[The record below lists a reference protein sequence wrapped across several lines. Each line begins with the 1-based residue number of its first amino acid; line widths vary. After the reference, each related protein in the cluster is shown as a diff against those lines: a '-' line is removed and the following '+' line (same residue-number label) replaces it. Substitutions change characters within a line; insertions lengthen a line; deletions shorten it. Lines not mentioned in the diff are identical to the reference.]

1 VSDQSSLGLLVKN
14 IQLPNYTL
22 DTETLNQYN
31 RKRVIQ
37 KKINYLPVSMIFHDD
52 GGYLSRNL
60 WYNYYTYYYKDST
73 YGYDNIPNQSGTSGR
88 NALMQ
93 NGFGYGTSDTYS
105 GRQNTDWG
113 FIGEGFTD
121 TSAGTASG
129 NNNGKP
135 RFFNDI
141 TIYGHDVELYAQD
154 QNTPYTEGQG
164 VYSVKRNKWIVK
176 PKQQQIDLKDPALQ
190 QKVDQYIEKIDT
202 LINSNAE
209 EKTFEDLKKKFVEM
223 RKSAI
228 KQGGEFSLENLV
240 FKELRNLGYLEK
252 VDTYL
257 RTRQDERLSLE

>member
-1 VSDQSSLGLLVKN
+1 MELRMKNITQYLIETARLTLQYHNELNPKIWDGNNLRPEVSGKLMMIAQTWAAFAKIPPKAIKDIILVGGNANYNYTDYSDIDLHVVVDTKKIPECKGLLDEYLRGKK
-14 IQLPNYTL
+14 QL
-22 DTETLNQYN
+22 
-31 RKRVIQ
+31 
-37 KKINYLPVSMIFHDD
+37 
-52 GGYLSRNL
+52 
-60 WYNYYTYYYKDST
+60 
-73 YGYDNIPNQSGTSGR
+73 
-88 NALMQ
+88 
-93 NGFGYGTSDTYS
+93 
-105 GRQNTDWG
+105 WG
-113 FIGEGFTD
+113 LVH
-121 TSAGTASG
+121 
-129 NNNGKP
+129 
-135 RFFNDI
+135 DI

-257 RTRQDERLSLE
+257 RTRQDERLSL